1 MQQFA
6 RRTVRATLVAVLGLA
21 AFAGSPKAAASL
33 NGYRVKAT
41 AANLRA
47 LAAQGFDLTEGRD
60 LKRGT
65 VDVVGT
71 ASQIGA
77 AKVAARKLTSK
88 AAQPARDPS
97 RSPQSDATA
106 GASDSAFDVWT
117 KYDAVASDGK
127 EQYTEEYARVL
138 TDYPTLVRKRVVGT
152 TYGGRGIVAL
162 QVTKGATGADIAG
175 RPAAPY

>member
-47 LAAQGFDLTEGRD
+47 LAGQGFDLSEGRN

-65 VDVVGT
+65 IDVVGT
-71 ASQIGA
+71 ASQVGA
-77 AKVAARKLTSK
+77 AKVEARKLTDN
-88 AAQPARDPS
+88 AATTARNTA
-97 RSPQSDATA
+97 RSAQSDATA
-106 GASDSAFDVWT
+106 GATDAAFDVWT
-117 KYDAVASDGK
+117 KYDAVAADGK
-127 EQYTEEYARVL
+127 E
-138 TDYPTLVRKRVVGT
+138 
-152 TYGGRGIVAL
+152 
-162 QVTKGATGADIAG
+162 
-175 RPAAPY
+175 